1 MIPKQSNLTM
11 SRDDGFIIK
20 RMKKVGVWK
29 KMQEMSNPKETVSII
44 QGDELFIW
52 HGNEGDSGYTFFKC
66 ANPAEL
72 LLIVGRV
79 SSGQMAASNPTKH

>member
-11 SRDDGFIIK
+11 SRDDGFIIN

-29 KMQEMSNPKETVSII
+29 KMQEMSNPKKTASII
-44 QGDELFIW
+44 LGDELFIW

-66 ANPAEL
+66 ANPFEL
-72 LLIVGRV
+72 LIIAAKV
-79 SSGQMAASNPTKH
+79 SSSQRAPSNPTKH